1 LLVQQNLLVRHGL
14 PVLRDLVSVGR
25 ETANL
30 AVLDGAD
37 VLYMAQFESMERLR
51 MSEAVGTRQPAHSTA
66 LGKALL
72 ASLPE
77 EQFDQLY
84 GKLDVLKSPTASTIT
99 DPRHLK
105 EHLQKVRNEGLAYDF
120 EENVAGVVCL
130 GTVVRNFTGRAIAAM
145 SVSMPIQRF
154 RGEKSIHLKEHLLA
168 AANRLSTELGCNT
181 ADASPRVV
189 RDAGSPA
196 QATL

>member
-1 LLVQQNLLVRHGL
+1 
-14 PVLRDLVSVGR
+14 
-25 ETANL
+25 
-30 AVLDGAD
+30 
-37 VLYMAQFESMERLR
+37 
-51 MSEAVGTRQPAHSTA
+51 
-66 LGKALL
+66 
-72 ASLPE
+72 
-77 EQFDQLY
+77 
-84 GKLDVLKSPTASTIT
+84 
-99 DPRHLK
+99 
-105 EHLQKVRNEGLAYDF
+105 
-120 EENVAGVVCL
+120 
-130 GTVVRNFTGRAIAAM
+130 VRNFTGRAIAAM